1 MLITQDYL
9 GQVRDGS
16 PPRGKTA
23 YNLGLPGTGERWAL
37 DIGMDPPRPQVSAR
51 GRAMLSLR
59 EQALSAPSGPH
70 LLSILYNVC

>member
-16 PPRGKTA
+16 PPQKKTA
-23 YNLGLPGTGERWAL
+23 YNLGLPGTGGRWAL
-37 DIGMDPPRPQVSAR
+37 DIGMVPSQVSAR

-59 EQALSAPSGPH
+59 EQALTAPSGPH
-70 LLSILYNVC
+70 LLSIL